1 MFRWKVSGAV
11 TGAAAVIL
19 LLGDLLY
26 GPVVLWITAGVLSM
40 VLAVAGRRK
49 DGAPGRKAVLSG
61 PRTLTW
67 TMDPQVLVDA
77 FRDAKL
83 IGKDETLR
91 LVQRAEHVGDGWAVT
106 VDPPATRKAADV
118 IKHRDALASAL
129 AVDEVQLIVERVR
142 GRGGHAGRVFMWVAD
157 KDPYSG
163 PPVRT
168 PLLDV
173 EWWDAWRP
181 VPFDRDA
188 RQRRIDLPLVWTS
201 LLVGALPRQGKT
213 MAVRLA
219 AAGLLL
225 DPYTRLYVFDGKGG
239 KDWKAVENVAHRF
252 VCGDELGHVE
262 AVRDYLVE
270 LVAEVQARYARMAGL
285 DDDVCPES
293 KITPAISRDPE
304 LNMPIT
310 AVIIGEVQV
319 FLENPTKV
327 LVGGKKTTL
336 GEYIVDLIAYLAR
349 KGPAAGI
356 VVILATQRPDSQTI
370 PSRLRSVLG
379 SRFALRVMDW
389 RDSNIV
395 LGE

>member
-1 MFRWKVSGAV
+1 
-11 TGAAAVIL
+11 
-19 LLGDLLY
+19 
-26 GPVVLWITAGVLSM
+26 
-40 VLAVAGRRK
+40 
-49 DGAPGRKAVLSG
+49 
-61 PRTLTW
+61 
-67 TMDPQVLVDA
+67 
-77 FRDAKL
+77 
-83 IGKDETLR
+83 
-91 LVQRAEHVGDGWAVT
+91 
-106 VDPPATRKAADV
+106 
-118 IKHRDALASAL
+118 
-129 AVDEVQLIVERVR
+129 
-142 GRGGHAGRVFMWVAD
+142 
-157 KDPYSG
+157 
-163 PPVRT
+163 
-168 PLLDV
+168 
-173 EWWDAWRP
+173 
-181 VPFDRDA
+181 
-188 RQRRIDLPLVWTS
+188 
-201 LLVGALPRQGKT
+201 
-213 MAVRLA
+213 
-219 AAGLLL
+219 
-225 DPYTRLYVFDGKGG
+225 VFDGKGG